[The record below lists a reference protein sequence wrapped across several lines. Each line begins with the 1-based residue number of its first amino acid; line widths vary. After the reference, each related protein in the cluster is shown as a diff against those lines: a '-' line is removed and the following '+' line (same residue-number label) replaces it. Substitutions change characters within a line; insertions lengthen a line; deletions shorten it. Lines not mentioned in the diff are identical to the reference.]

1 MWQYRCVDPIEL
13 AGGLNLYQYAPN
25 PLSWIDPGKDHVMLL
40 FCTKQ
45 FAFYV

>member
-1 MWQYRCVDPIEL
+1 MPL
-13 AGGLNLYQYAPN
+13 AARLN
-25 PLSWIDPGKDHVMLL
+25 DKGTGTGKDHVTLL

>member
-1 MWQYRCVDPIEL
+1 MPL
-13 AGGLNLYQYAPN
+13 AARLN
-25 PLSWIDPGKDHVMLL
+25 DKGTGTGKDHQKYT